1 MYPMCD
7 DTMVFVG
14 WATAV
19 ADCDG
24 DITTEYFD
32 VDGVSEGATLPT
44 DWRPCIQ
51 GEEGATWSP
60 THVTVTFTSPTD
72 IDFSD
77 GQFMS
82 LSINGN
88 LTLTGSG
95 YAAGREVWLKIT
107 ETGGSARTIAKP
119 AGWVNLGGTF
129 PTSLAANK
137 TLLIHLIAYGA
148 TEASVVTHTWV
159 QS

>member
-1 MYPMCD
+1 MCD

-51 GEEGATWSP
+51 GEEGAAWTP
-60 THVTVTFTSPTD
+60 THVGLTFTSPTD

-82 LSINGN
+82 LNVNGN

-95 YAAGREVWLKIT
+95 YAAGREVWLAVT
-107 ETGGSARTIAKP
+107 ETGGSARTITVP
-119 AGWVNLGGTF
+119 SGWVFVTSK
-129 PTSLAANK
+129 PTSIAANK
-137 TLLIHLIAYGA
+137 KILYHLIAYGA
-148 TEASVVTHTWV
+148 TEASVVAAAQV